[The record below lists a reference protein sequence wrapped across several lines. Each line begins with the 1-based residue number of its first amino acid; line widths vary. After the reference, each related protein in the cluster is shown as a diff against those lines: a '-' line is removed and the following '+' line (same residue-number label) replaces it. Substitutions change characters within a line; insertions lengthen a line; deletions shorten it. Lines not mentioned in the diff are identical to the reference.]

1 MSEDIAVIPYV
12 LEDNVGF
19 VLRQAGQRHLAIF
32 AEHMPEQ
39 LTATQFAA
47 LSKLREI
54 GPCSQNRLGRLTAM
68 DAATIKGVVDR
79 LTLRGLTRSK
89 ADPEDGR
96 MHLISLT
103 QAGRSLADR
112 VIPAAIEITERTLA
126 PLDRAERAVL
136 LELLRRLTNA

>member
-1 MSEDIAVIPYV
+1 MPNDLAAPPYV

-19 VLRQAGQRHLAIF
+19 LLRQAGQRHLAIF

-47 LSKLREI
+47 LAKIREI

-79 LTLRGLTRSK
+79 LALRGLTR
-89 ADPEDGR
+89 ADPDPEDGR
-96 MHLISLT
+96 MLVISLT
-103 QAGRSLADR
+103 EAGRALADR
-112 VIPAAIEITERTLA
+112 VVPAAADITERTLA
-126 PLDRAERAVL
+126 PLSVAERGVL
-136 LELLRRLTNA
+136 LELLRRLAGS